1 MDFSDA
7 LRAIKRGKVLVRTGW
22 ARGGLRVFLTQPP
35 EQAVKEDHPMASRVP
50 VGTMIGS
57 TRYIAGLNK
66 DGTVTPWLASQW
78 DLLAD
83 DWMIDDGGVE
93 ESFIRGGNGG

>member
-7 LRAIKRGKVLVRTGW
+7 LRAIKRGKMLCRAGW
-22 ARGGLRVFLTQPP
+22 NGRHLRIFMVDSTERP
-35 EQAVKEDHPMASRVP
+35 VKDHDAMAQRVP
-50 VGTMIGS
+50 VGTMLGHNNHIG
-57 TRYIAGLNK
+57 ILAK
-66 DGTVTPWLASQW
+66 DGTVTPWLASQQ

-93 ESFIRGGNGG
+93 ESFMRGSAA